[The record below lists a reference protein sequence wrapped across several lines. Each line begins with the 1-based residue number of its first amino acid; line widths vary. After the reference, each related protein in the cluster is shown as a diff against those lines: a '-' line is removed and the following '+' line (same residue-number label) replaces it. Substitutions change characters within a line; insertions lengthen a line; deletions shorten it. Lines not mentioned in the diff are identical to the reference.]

1 MTAPV
6 LLNARRELFVDRF
19 LVERPGGSALHPR
32 RREIRKGK
40 KP

>member
-19 LVERPGGSALHPR
+19 LVERLEGAALPPR
-32 RREIRKGK
+32 RREIRKG
-40 KP
+40 